1 MIHRTTTNAGS
12 TGRLYYIHCC
22 SRRADGGARHHVTY
36 GYMGAS
42 ALLYFTDVVAY
53 DALPAKMEKS
63 GSIAA
68 IRSKFPIVIPP
79 PWTWRS
85 RSIVFLF
92 FKPFFYAARGDSRV
106 FCSALGWRAIR
117 AVRTINPKVTYI
129 TCGAPLAAL
138 LA

>member
-1 MIHRTTTNAGS
+1 M
-12 TGRLYYIHCC
+12 
-22 SRRADGGARHHVTY
+22 TY

-53 DALPAKMEKS
+53 DALLAKMEKS

-68 IRSKFPIVIPP
+68 IRSKFPIVIPQ
-79 PWTWRS
+79 PWTWHS
-85 RSIVFLF
+85 RSIVFVF
-92 FKPFFYAARGDSRV
+92 QTFFYAARGDSRV